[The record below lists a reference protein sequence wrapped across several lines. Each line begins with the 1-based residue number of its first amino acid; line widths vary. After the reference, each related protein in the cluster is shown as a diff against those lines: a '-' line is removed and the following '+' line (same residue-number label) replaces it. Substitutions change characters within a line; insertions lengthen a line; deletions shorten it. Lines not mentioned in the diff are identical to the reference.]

1 MNTAEGAAAGRPE
14 ARHSRF
20 ARYAWGVLAYNV
32 FVVLWGGLVRATGS
46 GAGCG
51 GHWPLCNG
59 DIVPHAP
66 TVATL
71 IEYAHRV
78 MSGVS
83 IAAVSGLWIFSRREF
98 RRGQRVRRFAGLSL
112 AFLAVEALLGA
123 GLVLFNYVAHNASIG
138 RAFYLALHLANTQ
151 VLLGVLTLTAWLAT
165 RADVQLKLRSVPGVL
180 LATLP
185 IVVLLSMTGAVAALG
200 DTLFPSSSLAA
211 AFRQEFSAAAHFLL
225 RLRMMHPPL
234 AVLAGFYL
242 LYAVSSAVRTFPS
255 ASVKRLGAALAGLV
269 LLQLCA
275 GAVNIALLAP
285 VWMQLTH
292 LLLADLVWIVLVV
305 LTAQIA
311 LNPLEKSAP
320 GGVASRSRATSPA

>member
-14 ARHSRF
+14 AKYSRF

-71 IEYAHRV
+71 IEYAHRI

-98 RRGQRVRRFAGLSL
+98 PRGHRVRRFAGLSL

-123 GLVLFNYVAHNASIG
+123 GLVLFDYVAHNASIG

-151 VLLGVLTLTAWLAT
+151 ILLGMLTLTAWLAT
-165 RADVQLKLRSVPGVL
+165 RAEFL
-180 LATLP
+180 LATRRVPGTLLAALP

-200 DTLFPSSSLAA
+200 DTLFPSPSLAA

-225 RLRMMHPPL
+225 RLRMVHPPF
-234 AVLAGFYL
+234 AVLAGFYI
-242 LYAVSSAVRTFPS
+242 LYAVSSAVKAYPS
-255 ASVKRLGAALAGLV
+255 AAVKRMGAALAGLV

-275 GAVNIALLAP
+275 GAANIALLAP

-305 LTAQIA
+305 LTARIA
-311 LNPLEKSAP
+311 LIHPAEPTPSGDAP
-320 GGVASRSRATSPA
+320 HSRTALRA